1 MTPEQRARHAE
12 FVRQSAADLIQL
24 TSAAR
29 TAKVR
34 SMHQHFARTGHLSHS
49 QKELDRLYEEVRKQ
63 CSPVG
68 SDWYDQRRI
77 KRQA

>member
-12 FVRQSAADLIQL
+12 LVRQSAADLIQL

-49 QKELDRLYEEVRKQ
+49 QKAVLALWLVENIN
-63 CSPVG
+63 G
-68 SDWYDQRRI
+68 
-77 KRQA
+77 